1 VVVLPRH
8 GTRFLLVRLAA
19 VAARMP
25 CAGDIDMAVTVH
37 GDMGMCRLATA
48 VCRVAWRGPRGVS
61 AWHVRCVS
69 LCCRRDARCAPA
81 APPLIG
87 PAPPPRP
94 LDRRGPPRP
103 RTPKGVRNARTSFL
117 KGQYGKT
124 QSQTAN
130 RSEAANTVALHASY
144 AWGRA
149 PSPGRYAAS
158 WRCLLT
164 YLLTER
170 SSGSSKHLAIDRYL
184 TFKRGLSH

>member
-1 VVVLPRH
+1 LCSRATVH
-8 GTRFLLVRLAA
+8 AFCWCRLAA
-19 VAARMP
+19 VAARMVP
-25 CAGDIDMAVTVH
+25 CAGDIDKAVTGECAVER
-37 GDMGMCRLATA
+37 RLP
-48 VCRVAWRGPRGVS
+48 CGVACPRGVS
-61 AWHVRCVS
+61 AWHVCRCVAG
-69 LCCRRDARCAPA
+69 RDARCAPA

-149 PSPGRYAAS
+149 PSPRRYAAS